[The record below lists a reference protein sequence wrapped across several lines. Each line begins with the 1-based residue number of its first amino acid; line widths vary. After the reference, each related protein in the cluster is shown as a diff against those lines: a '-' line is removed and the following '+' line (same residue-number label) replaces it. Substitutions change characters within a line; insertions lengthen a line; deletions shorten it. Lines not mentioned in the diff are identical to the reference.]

1 MNGDDRSRTLLHD
14 TAACY
19 RFVKST
25 AAACKLSSGF
35 PSYLEPTKK
44 LLAHIHELSVST
56 QKFLSNFPSAN
67 LDNPVE
73 HRSRRQLLTLVRST
87 WKGLHAY
94 VQPAVDADTLNVPTA
109 LIGLIA
115 KQVRLIDECEMLEF
129 ALIHT
134 DKLNYFQFPPGDFEK
149 NVTDL
154 GDVVAPH
161 LEFPPDLGLIAL
173 PHSQAQHLFLNG
185 LLAHEIGHIVFARL
199 DCLDRIAG
207 AISAGFQAAFDPAAA
222 AALSAQELK
231 GLPEVLQD
239 WSEELFCDLFG
250 VYLLGP
256 SFVLASIEF
265 FDLSGILAA
274 DGTIDEKAA
283 RSHFKFER
291 NHPAHLFRL
300 WRQATLLEKLGWWE
314 GIHKC
319 KSHHIR
325 LIERCLELR
334 PSSFAFDTRW
344 GSEVIDAF
352 SRTIDSIEGEVARV
366 TKNLRNRKG
375 RAREIAEF
383 AKLKDLISTYLS
395 HAIVPSTLY
404 VGRRFKKPTGI
415 VLLNAAHL
423 FYLSGIEDLISKSD
437 ETDETRIDKRDIW
450 MERVENWT
458 TKGLEDISLPDDGG
472 A

>member
-1 MNGDDRSRTLLHD
+1 MHGEERSRALLHD

-35 PSYLEPTKK
+35 PSYLEPTIK
-44 LLAHIHELSVST
+44 LLAHIHQLSVAT
-56 QKFLSNFPSAN
+56 QEFLAGYPSAN
-67 LDNPVE
+67 LNDPAE
-73 HRSRRQLLTLVRST
+73 HRSRRQLLSLIRNT
-87 WKGLHAY
+87 WKSLHVY

-109 LIGLIA
+109 LVELLT
-115 KQVRLIDECEMLEF
+115 KRVRLIGDCELLEF

-149 NVTDL
+149 NVIDL
-154 GDVVAPH
+154 GDVVAPS
-161 LEFPPDLGLIAL
+161 LKFPPNLGLVAL

-199 DCLDRIAG
+199 NCLDQISG
-207 AISAGFQAAFDPAAA
+207 AISAGFQVVFDPTAPVDLTAR
-222 AALSAQELK
+222 ELK
-231 GLPEVLQD
+231 LFPEVLQN

-265 FDLSGILAA
+265 FDLSSILAA

-283 RSHFKFER
+283 RSHFKFEWD
-291 NHPAHLFRL
+291 HPAHLFRL
-300 WRQATLLEKLGWWE
+300 WRQAALLEKIGWWKE
-314 GIHKC
+314 INKC
-319 KSHHIR
+319 KSHHIG
-325 LIERCLELR
+325 LIEKCLELR
-334 PSSFAFDTRW
+334 PSLFSFNTQW
-344 GSEVIDAF
+344 GNEVIDAF
-352 SRTIDSIEGEVARV
+352 CRTIDSIEGEVARV
-366 TKNLRNRKG
+366 TKNVRNRKG
-375 RAREIAEF
+375 RAREITEF
-383 AKLKDLISTYLS
+383 AKLKDLIDIYLS
-395 HAIVPSTLY
+395 RAIVPSTLY
-404 VGRRFKKPTGI
+404 VGKRFEKPSDI

-423 FYLSGIEDLISKSD
+423 FYLSGIEDLMGNSD
-437 ETDETRIDKRDIW
+437 ETDATKMDKRDIW

-458 TKGLEDISLPDDGG
+458 TKGLEDISLPDEGG